1 VIQAKMKEYLE
12 NSARLGWLIAPNS
25 REVEIYRQGESI
37 EILDSPISLS
47 GENILS
53 GFVLNLEKIW

>member
-1 VIQAKMKEYLE
+1 MKEYLE